1 MMDDMELLR
10 EYAGGGRE
18 EAFTTLVARHISMVH
33 SVALRHVR
41 DPHQAEE
48 ITQAVFVILARK
60 AGALP
65 GRTILSGW
73 LFHTARLTAAN
84 FVRTEIR
91 RARREQEAYMQSR
104 MRENQ
109 PNDPWGQMAPL
120 LDEAIASLNETDR
133 NAIVL
138 RFMEGRDFKEVGAA
152 LGATED
158 SGRMRV
164 NRALEKLRVFLAR
177 RGVALSAAVIA
188 GALSANAVQ
197 AAPPALLGSV
207 AVAAAKGTSLT
218 TSTSTLIKGT
228 LKLMAWTKLK
238 IAALTGVGL
247 LLSAGTVTVAVRAMR
262 TENPRPVI
270 VGGNTAS
277 DADAAAL
284 WDLYSQAVARGG
296 FRGPPVGGPPV
307 PNPLIKIMTSHP
319 PVALIRPTGLQNPGR
334 VGTGSMGSSVGN
346 IAMGATLKEV
356 LAYAYNVGFGFPR
369 TRIIVPP
376 ELEGSRYDYIDT
388 MRQGGREELQRALQ
402 DQFGLVARRE
412 MRAMDALVLT
422 VRNPDAAGLTKHA
435 DSQGGG
441 GGGSRSSSGRGGFSG
456 NNAPSAMMASQI
468 GDLLGVTVLDQT
480 GLSGSFDFNL
490 SLPRNATPDDIK
502 AAVLDQFGLA
512 LTPATDQQQVE
523 FLVAEKVR

>member
-1 MMDDMELLR
+1 MAMMDDMELLR

-65 GRTILSGW
+65 GGTILSGW

-164 NRALEKLRVFLAR
+164 NRALEKLRAFLAR

-238 IAALTGVGL
+238 IATVAGVGI

-270 VGGNTAS
+270 VGGKTAS

-284 WDLYSQAVARGG
+284 WDLYSQATARGG
-296 FRGPPVGGPPV
+296 FGADA
-307 PNPLIKIMTSHP
+307 LIKIMTSHP
-319 PVALIRPTGLQNPGR
+319 PVALIRPTGLQNSGR
-334 VGTGSMGSSVGN
+334 RGTGSMGSSAGN
-346 IAMGATLKEV
+346 ISMGATLKEV
-356 LAYAYNVGFGFPR
+356 LAYAYNLGFGFPR

-376 ELEGSRYDYIDT
+376 ELVGSRYDYVDT
-388 MRQGGREELQRALQ
+388 MPQGGREELQRALKE
-402 DQFGLVARRE
+402 QFGLVARRE
-412 MRAMDALVLT
+412 MRGMDALVLT
-422 VRNPDAAGLTKHA
+422 MQNPDATGLTKHA
-435 DSQGGG
+435 DSPGGG
-441 GGGSRSSSGRGGFSG
+441 GAGSRSSAGRGGLSG
-456 NNAPSAMMASQI
+456 NNVPLAMLANQI

-480 GLSGSFDFNL
+480 GLAGSFDFNL
-490 SLPRNATPDDIK
+490 SLPRNAMPDDIK
-502 AAVLDQFGLA
+502 AAVLEQFGLA
-512 LTPATDQQQVE
+512 LTPGTDKQQVE